1 MAMPAGR
8 PTDYSDEIAEK
19 VCEAIAC
26 TPRGLEHIC
35 AADDMP
41 AASTVYKWLVRY
53 PEFVEKYGRAREAQA
68 HLVMDQVLDIAD
80 DGTNDFVLTDDGPS
94 LDRDH
99 IQRSKLRVET
109 RFRLA
114 GKLNPKKYGDKAE
127 LDHRSSDGSMTPKA
141 PVYKIVDE

>member
-1 MAMPAGR
+1 MAGGR
-8 PTDYSDEIAEK
+8 PTNYSEALADMI
-19 VCEAIAC
+19 CEAIAC
-26 TPRGLEHIC
+26 TPRGLEHVC
-35 AADDMP
+35 ASDDMP
-41 AASTVYKWLVRY
+41 AASTVYKWLARY
-53 PEFVEKYGRAREAQA
+53 PEFVEKYLRAREAQS

-80 DGTNDFVLTDDGPS
+80 DGTNDFVMTDDGPV

-127 LDHRSSDGSMTPKA
+127 IDHKSSDGTMTPKA
-141 PVYKIVDE
+141 PVYKIVEG